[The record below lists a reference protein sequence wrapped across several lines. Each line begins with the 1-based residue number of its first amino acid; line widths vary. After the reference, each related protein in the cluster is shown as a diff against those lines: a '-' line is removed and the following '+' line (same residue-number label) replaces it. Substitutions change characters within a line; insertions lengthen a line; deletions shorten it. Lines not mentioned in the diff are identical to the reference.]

1 VNTKRKRRPKGALG
15 ELIAA
20 GRRLTPQWL
29 YTFARLQTIYE
40 TRMLDVPERQRA
52 GLAWETLAFAKGR
65 LGASGTTSE
74 MADDEAPPA
83 WADVTKAHSALWT
96 EILAPLKTDGTCEAR
111 WTGVLMLRPDGTV
124 REHASTIGLDFL
136 EGFLSQAIEQLRQL
150 ARQGRRLR
158 FCEVCGNPF
167 AAKRPEA
174 KTCPGTACRTLL
186 WRRHNRARF
195 REKRRAAY
203 QRSMVARTG
212 NPNIKIGRRPERA
225 AGRGKD
231 NG

>member
-1 VNTKRKRRPKGALG
+1 VNTKRKRPRGAI
-15 ELIAA
+15 EEQVAA
-20 GRRLTPQWL
+20 GRRLTPDWL
-29 YTFARLQTIYE
+29 YRFARLQTIYE
-40 TRMLDVPERQRA
+40 TRALDVPERQRA
-52 GLAWETLAFAKGR
+52 GLAWEALAFAKGR
-65 LGASGTTSE
+65 LGASGTTS
-74 MADDEAPPA
+74 AFRDDEAPPS
-83 WADVTKAHSALWT
+83 WADVTAAHGALWS

-111 WTGVLMLRPDGTV
+111 WTGELELRSDGTV

-136 EGFLSQAIEQLRQL
+136 DGFLSQAVEQLRQL

-158 FCEVCGNPF
+158 FCEACGNPF

-186 WRRHNRARF
+186 WRRHNRAKF
-195 REKRRAAY
+195 REKRRDAY
-203 QRSMVARTG
+203 ARALRARTG

-225 AGRGKD
+225 AGGQKS